1 MANGQLLFLALTSC
15 VSSVNLN
22 KIQAVLVFV
31 AYKSILNTN
40 GVDQIIQIGNRLILL
55 VYSANTVYVVIL
67 NDKIY
72 ENSRLASITKKY
84 FQKLWKICKP

>member
-40 GVDQIIQIGNRLILL
+40 GVDQIIQIGNRLIFLL
-55 VYSANTVYVVIL
+55 YFANIIYVIIFEWQNL
-67 NDKIY
+67 RK
-72 ENSRLASITKKY
+72 
-84 FQKLWKICKP
+84 